1 MIPLLNFIAVILLI
15 FVTSYLFIEM
25 YNIKMYLETN
35 ENQLNNLVDDINHN
49 NEVLEGKLDDKDGI
63 NTKLSSMGDRANKI
77 YFDILKDKPEIVSN
91 LILKSLIVQKIECD
105 IIKGYNDTRIK
116 EEINDLI
123 PYLTNSDSIDSCWN
137 EVSSNIDCSDA
148 YTTFKTENS
157 GVYDDDAKLNV
168 MLDEGSNC
176 MPRSVDCKFLSAY
189 RGECKTDE

>member
-49 NEVLEGKLDDKDGI
+49 NEVLKGKLDDNDGI
-63 NTKLSSMGDRANKI
+63 NTKLSSGDRANKI
-77 YFDILKDKPEIVSN
+77 YFNILKDNPDIVSN

-105 IIKGYNDTRIK
+105 IIKDYTDARIK
-116 EEINDLI
+116 KEIDNLI
-123 PYLTNSDSIDSCWN
+123 PYLTNPSSIGRCWN
-137 EVSSNIDCSDA
+137 EVSGNTVCSDA
-148 YTTFKTENS
+148 LNIYTNQ
-157 GVYDDDAKLNV
+157 GANNDDAKLNV

-176 MPRSVDCKFLSAY
+176 MPTIADCNFLSAY
-189 RGECKTDE
+189 IPCQNQ

>member
-49 NEVLEGKLDDKDGI
+49 NKVLEGKLDDNDGI

-77 YFDILKDKPEIVSN
+77 YFDILKDKPQIVSN
-91 LILKSLIVQKIECD
+91 LILKNLIVQKIECD
-105 IIKGYNDTRIK
+105 IIKDYTDARIK
-116 EEINDLI
+116 EEINNLI
-123 PYLTNSDSIDSCWN
+123 PYLTNPSSIRGCWD
-137 EVSSNIDCSDA
+137 EVKNNTGCSDA
-148 YTTFKTENS
+148 LTYTETNTQLI
-157 GVYDDDAKLNV
+157 GDDAKLNV
-168 MLDEGSNC
+168 MLNEGSNC
-176 MPRSVDCKFLSAY
+176 MPIIDNCKFLSAY

>member
-49 NEVLEGKLDDKDGI
+49 NEVLKGKLDDNDGI

-77 YFDILKDKPEIVSN
+77 YFDILKDKPQIVSN
-91 LILKSLIVQKIECD
+91 LILKNLIVQKIECD
-105 IIKGYNDTRIK
+105 IIKDYTDARIK
-116 EEINDLI
+116 EEIDNLI
-123 PYLTNSDSIDSCWN
+123 SYLINPDSIDDCWN
-137 EVSSNIDCSDA
+137 EVKDNTGCSGA
-148 YTTFKTENS
+148 YTTFKNENQ
-157 GVYDDDAKLNV
+157 GVNDDDAKLEV
-168 MLDEGSNC
+168 MLYIGSNC
-176 MPRSVDCKFLSAY
+176 MPTSNDCKFLSAY